1 MEMKVKYSRF
11 HHNAKQTSFTSQKG
25 PRRQGDEQEQAQYRT
40 NHDVTSV
47 LSCRRP
53 ENVSILSPL
62 ILLSGKTN
70 RSGRLKSF
78 RSVLYML
85 RNGNVTPWL
94 CDLLTIVW
102 YVFTFMPSKTKIKKP
117 FNLGNERRKIDKTL
131 AKIQVGAIFHML
143 AIRRNVLPK
152 FIEFVWRRHVGS
164 L

>member
-1 MEMKVKYSRF
+1 MKVKYSRF
-11 HHNAKQTSFTSQKG
+11 HHNAKQTSFTSQTG

-85 RNGNVTPWL
+85 RNGNVTQWL
-94 CDLLTIVW
+94 CDRINRCLAGFHFHAIEN
-102 YVFTFMPSKTKIKKP
+102 KNKK
-117 FNLGNERRKIDKTL
+117 NLSIWEMKGGK
-131 AKIQVGAIFHML
+131 
-143 AIRRNVLPK
+143 
-152 FIEFVWRRHVGS
+152 
-164 L
+164 

>member
-11 HHNAKQTSFTSQKG
+11 HHNAKQTSFTSQTG

-53 ENVSILSPL
+53 QNVSILSPL

-94 CDLLTIVW
+94 CDRINHCLVGFHFHAIENKNKK
-102 YVFTFMPSKTKIKKP
+102 TFQSGK
-117 FNLGNERRKIDKTL
+117 
-131 AKIQVGAIFHML
+131 
-143 AIRRNVLPK
+143 
-152 FIEFVWRRHVGS
+152 
-164 L
+164 